1 MDAIQRLT
9 DRLQGARQTSESR
22 WIARCPAHTDK
33 SPSLAI
39 QTREDGRILLH
50 CFAGC
55 ETAAVLQAAGLT
67 FSDLFPAPLSHWLPP
82 LKTTLS
88 ARELWELTAHEAD
101 VVYILLEQ
109 IPPGVFTEI
118 GMDRL
123 RLACER
129 IGDARRYVGG

>member
-1 MDAIQRLT
+1 MDAIVRLL
-9 DRLQGARQTSESR
+9 DRLSGVRQTSEAR
-22 WIARCPAHTDK
+22 WIARCPAHQDK

-39 QTREDGRILLH
+39 QAAQDGRILLH

-55 ETAAVLQAAGLT
+55 ETESVLKAINLG

-82 LKTTLS
+82 LKSKLS
-88 ARELWELTAHEAD
+88 ARELWEMTAHEAD

-109 IPPGVFTEI
+109 IPPGVFTDI
-118 GMDRL
+118 GLDRL

-129 IGDARRYVGG
+129 IADARRYVD